1 WKLPLNTFSEAIP
14 TFKQI
19 NTNSWTVPAKS
30 LSETMSE
37 ITKVNMSSWK
47 LPLNTFSETIPTFK
61 QINTNSWTTPAE
73 SFKNMMPEFE
83 IKTFDQRE

>member
-1 WKLPLNTFSEAIP
+1 
-14 TFKQI
+14 
-19 NTNSWTVPAKS
+19 
-30 LSETMSE
+30 MSE

>member
-1 WKLPLNTFSEAIP
+1 
-14 TFKQI
+14 
-19 NTNSWTVPAKS
+19 
-30 LSETMSE
+30 
-37 ITKVNMSSWK
+37 MSSWK